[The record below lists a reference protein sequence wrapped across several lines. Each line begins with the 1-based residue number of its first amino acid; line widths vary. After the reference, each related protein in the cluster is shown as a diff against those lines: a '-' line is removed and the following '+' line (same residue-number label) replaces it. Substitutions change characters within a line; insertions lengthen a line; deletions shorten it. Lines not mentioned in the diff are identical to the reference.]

1 MYNGEAIMQLKLGY
15 KTTKTAHNVGETQQ
29 NALDLKTLIKILNM
43 RIFFSH
49 NLGKM
54 QFGISSSQQ
63 A

>member
-1 MYNGEAIMQLKLGY
+1 MQLKLGY

-54 QFGISSSQQ
+54 QFRISSSQQ